1 VIGEAQERA
10 LSTPRPKVRLFA
22 DKAIVGDSYREEE
35 IPLVALAFDYGS
47 RVIDADENLAFDF
60 AGVRNPRAENDA
72 RRILENFGLVDLA
85 CLETIAVA
93 PGVAAHYALACE
105 GDVHRYCAFSAYVVP
120 QLRALGFEVTVDRG
134 YPYDARA
141 GDAWYLE
148 VGEEGDEQEK
158 TRDWFNLELGVEIDG
173 RRTNLLPTLLDLL
186 NQHRGR
192 LRAIESGGSRHIA
205 VKTEQGYV
213 SVPRERLKMLFE
225 VLVELHRVSLQ
236 KRGEIFIPID
246 DTSVL
251 RLLGN
256 LGERARFERGAKTDR
271 LLSQAV
277 APKAPPV
284 PPPPGLRAELRPYQA
299 EGLAWLAHLKSQGL
313 GGILADEMGLG
324 KTLQLIAHLL
334 AESDREK
341 EEYPQVET
349 RRPSLVIAP
358 TSLVSG
364 WAREIAKFAPSLN
377 VVILHGHKRH
387 RRREEARRADIVIT
401 TYPLLVRDEEELVR
415 DPYRILV
422 LDEAHTIKN
431 PRSETHRAA
440 QKLVADQRIALS
452 GTPLENH
459 LGELF
464 AIAEFVA
471 PGALGDELGF
481 RRAYR
486 SDETDRLGALRS
498 RLASFVLRRT
508 KDEVAKDLPP
518 KTEIARPVSLAGRQ
532 RDLYEAI
539 RISAHAQVRHAIS
552 ERGLAA
558 STVSI
563 LDALL
568 KLREVC
574 CDPRLVR
581 LNAATSVKESAK
593 LEAFLELVA
602 AERRAGRR
610 ILVFSQFTRMI
621 ALLQA
626 ALEARGIP
634 PLVLTGQTRERQR
647 VIDAFEKDR
656 AADVFLLSL
665 KAAGVGLTL
674 TSAETVIHYDPWWNP
689 AVQDQATDRAHRIGQ
704 KKPVFVHTLF
714 VAGSVEERLLALQER
729 KRRLARAVLDGA
741 TDAKMSIEDVD
752 YLFAPLGG

>member
-10 LSTPRPKVRLFA
+10 LSIPRPKIRLFA

-60 AGVRNPRAENDA
+60 ARVRNPRAENDA

-93 PGVAAHYALACE
+93 PGIPAHYALACE

-120 QLRALGFEVTVDRG
+120 QLRSLGFEVTIDRG

-148 VGEEGDEQEK
+148 VGEEGEGEK

-192 LRAIESGGSRHIA
+192 LRAIESAGSRHIA

-225 VLVELHRVSLQ
+225 VLVELHRVALK
-236 KRGEIFIPID
+236 KREEIFIPID
-246 DTSVL
+246 ETSVL
-251 RLLGN
+251 RLLGS
-256 LGERARFERGAKTDR
+256 LGERARFERGARTDR
-271 LLSQAV
+271 LLKDAI

-299 EGLAWLAHLKSQGL
+299 EGLAWLTHLKAQGL

-324 KTLQLIAHLL
+324 KTLQVIAHLL
-334 AESDREK
+334 AESERER
-341 EEYPQVET
+341 EEHPQLEA

-364 WAREIAKFAPSLN
+364 WARELARFAPSLK

-387 RRREEARRADIVIT
+387 RRREEARTADVVVT

-440 QKLVADQRIALS
+440 QKLVADQRVALS

-486 SDETDRLGALRS
+486 ADDSTDRLGALRS

-581 LNAATSVKESAK
+581 LNAATTVKESAK

-602 AERRAGRR
+602 TEQKAGRR
-610 ILVFSQFTRMI
+610 MLVFSQFTRMI

-634 PLVLTGQTRERQR
+634 PLVLTGQTRDRQR
-647 VIDAFEKDR
+647 IIDAFEKER

>member
-1 VIGEAQERA
+1 V
-10 LSTPRPKVRLFA
+10 
-22 DKAIVGDSYREEE
+22 
-35 IPLVALAFDYGS
+35 
-47 RVIDADENLAFDF
+47 
-60 AGVRNPRAENDA
+60 
-72 RRILENFGLVDLA
+72 
-85 CLETIAVA
+85 
-93 PGVAAHYALACE
+93 
-105 GDVHRYCAFSAYVVP
+105 
-120 QLRALGFEVTVDRG
+120 
-134 YPYDARA
+134 
-141 GDAWYLE
+141 
-148 VGEEGDEQEK
+148 
-158 TRDWFNLELGVEIDG
+158 
-173 RRTNLLPTLLDLL
+173 NLLPTLLDLL

-192 LRAIESGGSRHIA
+192 LKAIENAGSRHIA
-205 VKTEQGYV
+205 VKSGEHGYV
-213 SVPRERLKMLFE
+213 SVPRDRLKMLFE
-225 VLVELHRVSLQ
+225 VLVELHRVSVR
-236 KRGEIFIPID
+236 KSEDVFIPID
-246 DTSVL
+246 DESVL
-251 RLLGN
+251 RLLGS
-256 LGERARFERGAKTDR
+256 LGERGRFDRGSHTDR
-271 LLSQAV
+271 AI
-277 APKAPPV
+277 AAATTPKAPPV
-284 PPPPGLRAELRPYQA
+284 PPPAGLRAELRPYQA
-299 EGLAWLAHLKSQGL
+299 EGLAWMQHLRSRGE

-324 KTLQLIAHLL
+324 KTLQVISHLL
-334 AESDREK
+334 AENDRAEF
-341 EEYPQVET
+341 
-349 RRPSLVIAP
+349 PSLVIAP

-364 WAREIAKFAPSLN
+364 WAREIAKFAPSLK
-377 VVILHGHKRH
+377 VVVLHGHKRH
-387 RRREEARRADIVIT
+387 HKRAEAAEADVVLT
-401 TYPLLVRDEEELVR
+401 TYPLLVRDEEELVQGR
-415 DPYRILV
+415 YHVLV

-440 QKLVADQRIALS
+440 QKLVAEQRIALS

-464 AIAEFVA
+464 AIADFVA

-481 RRAYR
+481 RRTYR
-486 SDETDRLGALRS
+486 APGEDSNDDDRFGALRA
-498 RLASFVLRRT
+498 RLAPFLLRRT

-518 KTEIARPVSLAGRQ
+518 KTEIQRPVSLAGRQ
-532 RDLYEAI
+532 RDLYECI
-539 RISAHAQVRHAIS
+539 RLSAHAQVRQAIN

-581 LNAATSVKESAK
+581 LTAARTVRESAK
-593 LEAFLELVA
+593 LAAFLELVA
-602 AERRAGRR
+602 AERARGRR

-621 ALLQA
+621 AILQSS
-626 ALEARGIP
+626 LTERGIA

-656 AADVFLLSL
+656 VADVFLLSL

-714 VAGSVEERLLALQER
+714 VAGSVEERLLALQDR

-741 TDAKMSIEDVD
+741 SDAAMSLEDVD